1 MAEPQSPKLRRRD
14 RFFPA
19 FLVSGLAVIL
29 AIVSFSEQ
37 DRRGLLSWDR
47 PSAFVAGDA
56 MQGPDSYEIAYLGY
70 ARSSPQSNGLLRR
83 ASAVGDPVTGA
94 RDPITGARR
103 SIPARGEA
111 FGPAAAGAP
120 PSQLTSPLALGGP
133 AGSGGNSLIAPTA
146 GNGNSGLT
154 PFTPGNLGG
163 IGATPPGVIAPIA
176 TGNPPP
182 ATGGETPPGTGGE
195 TPPAAGGETPPVVPA
210 VPEPAAWLLMILGV
224 GVLASALRSNAR
236 RTLAVLAKG

>member
-1 MAEPQSPKLRRRD
+1 MAEPQTPTLTRKD

-19 FLVSGLAVIL
+19 FMVLGLAVIL
-29 AIVSFSEQ
+29 ALVSFSEQ
-37 DRRGLLSWDR
+37 DRRGLLRWDR
-47 PSAFVAGDA
+47 PSAFAAGDV

-70 ARSSPQSNGLLRR
+70 ARSSPQSYGLVRK
-83 ASAVGDPVTGA
+83 ASAVGDPITGA

-103 SIPARGEA
+103 SIPARGEP

-120 PSQLTSPLALGGP
+120 PSQLAPPLALGGP
-133 AGSGGNSLIAPTA
+133 AGSGGNSLVAPSA

-176 TGNPPP
+176 TGGPPP
-182 ATGGETPPGTGGE
+182 AT
-195 TPPAAGGETPPVVPA
+195 GGETPPVVPA

-224 GVLASALRSNAR
+224 GVLAAALRSNAR
-236 RTLAVLAKG
+236 RNLGAFANG